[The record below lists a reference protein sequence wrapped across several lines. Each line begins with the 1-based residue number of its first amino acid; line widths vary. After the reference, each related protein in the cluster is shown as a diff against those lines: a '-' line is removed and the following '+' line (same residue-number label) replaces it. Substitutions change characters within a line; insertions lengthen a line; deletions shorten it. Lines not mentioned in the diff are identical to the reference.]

1 MNKDFVKDFSPED
14 GRMDRIIKALQEGGV
29 YMGRY
34 MDKKRDYCEEYNW
47 ESCTFFVYPK
57 KMKIRVYGKLP
68 VTILY
73 SSSQLEEKAKTKLT
87 EIK

>member
-1 MNKDFVKDFSPED
+1 MNKDFVKDFRPED
-14 GRMDRIIKALQEGGV
+14 GRMDRVKKVLKKEGV

-34 MDKKRDYCEEYNW
+34 MDEKGDYCDAYNS
-47 ESCTFFVYPK
+47 EGCTFFVYDK
-57 KMKIRVYGKLP
+57 KIRVWGKLP

-73 SSSQLEEKAKTKLT
+73 SSSQLEKKVGIELK